1 MSFGHAVHHLDI
13 ETHFTE
19 CIFSMGVI
27 KIELNHLRMDV
38 PPRCYNWIGRMGWI
52 SLGGVRYGEPYN
64 ANDIDKA
71 PNSFFSKIFK
81 CSKSEKVADHV

>member
-1 MSFGHAVHHLDI
+1 MF
-13 ETHFTE
+13 ETETPRLSVASETE
-19 CIFSMGVI
+19 CIFSMRVI